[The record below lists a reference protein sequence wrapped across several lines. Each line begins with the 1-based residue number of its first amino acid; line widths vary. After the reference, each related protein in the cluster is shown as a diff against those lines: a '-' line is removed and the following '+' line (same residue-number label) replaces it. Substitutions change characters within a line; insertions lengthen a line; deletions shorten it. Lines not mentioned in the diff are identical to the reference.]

1 MNPGADHRPDLEAL
15 AGQHAG
21 LAAGFQ
27 LSGGRGD
34 RSPGADVRGAVLLA
48 ITFLV
53 NVVGL
58 AIQQYT
64 MRKFEGAK

>member
-1 MNPGADHRPDLEAL
+1 MYAAL
-15 AGQHAG
+15 
-21 LAAGFQ
+21 
-27 LSGGRGD
+27 
-34 RSPGADVRGAVLLA
+34 VLLA

-64 MRKFEGAK
+64 MRKFEGIK